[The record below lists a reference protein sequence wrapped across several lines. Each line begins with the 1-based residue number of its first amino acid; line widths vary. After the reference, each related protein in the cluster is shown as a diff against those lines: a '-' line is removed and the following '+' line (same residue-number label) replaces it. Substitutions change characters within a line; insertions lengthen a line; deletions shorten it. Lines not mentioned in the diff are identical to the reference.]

1 MKVGKVTSAAESLK
15 IVGEVKSSMSVM
27 MELSLMT
34 REVARLVES
43 AGSAVELTG
52 SAVGSIEPG
61 SAPRTVKNP
70 VSL

>member
-1 MKVGKVTSAAESLK
+1 MKVTSAAESLK

-27 MELSLMT
+27 MVLSFMA

>member
-1 MKVGKVTSAAESLK
+1 MKVTSAAESLK

-61 SAPRTVKNP
+61 SAARTVKNP

>member
-1 MKVGKVTSAAESLK
+1 MKLTSAAESLK